1 MPAPCT
7 VSSLNPPYFLP
18 TCNWLLELAAAVAA
32 DLDTP
37 CELVLTLGSIG
48 DLLLPVT
55 PPGFIH
61 ESAFPNEP
69 PMPRAKFMVEVVAAC
84 CCVSVAFASACRLC
98 SFLVPF
104 LTSTSGARSPGTA
117 GVPGADVPRDTEPDL
132 AVSPAK
138 AVAAARRA
146 RFVARSSSSSR
157 SRLAILC
164 RA

>member
-7 VSSLNPPYFLP
+7 LSSLNSPYFLP
-18 TCNWLLELAAAVAA
+18 TGNWLLEPTPAAAD
-32 DLDTP
+32 DLETP
-37 CELVLTLGSIG
+37 CELVFTLGSIG
-48 DLLLPVT
+48 DLLLPGA

-69 PMPRAKFMVEVVAAC
+69 PIPKAKFMVWVVAAC
-84 CCVSVAFASACRLC
+84 CCVSVALASACRFC

-138 AVAAARRA
+138 AAAAARRA
-146 RFVARSSSSSR
+146 RLVTRSSSSSR